1 MLLFQHDYIP
11 EETFFNFLSK
21 RKGLL
26 DWVSICWWE
35 PTLQSDLYDFA
46 KKIKQMGFLVKLD
59 TNGRDVPIVEKL
71 IQDRLLD
78 YIAIDLK
85 NTPEKYEKTIG
96 VTQTKKFF
104 DEYQRLFKL
113 LAKSG
118 VEYEYRTT
126 LVKGLHTL
134 ADVEAMAKY
143 IEGAQ
148 HYYLQNYIWGNTLD
162 PNFWGQSFD
171 DDELEEMKKVASQY
185 VQHCDI
191 RK

>member
-1 MLLFQHDYIP
+1 
-11 EETFFNFLSK
+11 
-21 RKGLL
+21 
-26 DWVSICWWE
+26 
-35 PTLQSDLYDFA
+35 
-46 KKIKQMGFLVKLD
+46 VKLD

-148 HYYLQNYIWGNTLD
+148 HYYQQNYI
-162 PNFWGQSFD
+162 
-171 DDELEEMKKVASQY
+171 
-185 VQHCDI
+185 
-191 RK
+191 